1 MIIQCDKCLS
11 KFKLDDSKVTPQG
24 VKVRCKKCSNIFVVY
39 PEKPEE
45 EFKIEFQEENLIET
59 QKTPE
64 KHAQF
69 ITEEKT
75 NIDLPSFEF
84 TLDNIKG
91 EKNKSEEFVV
101 KQETEK
107 QEFSWDEF
115 NLDFGE
121 KTETAPTETS
131 KQKQEAPQQEFDFES
146 FGEVKL
152 PVQEDVKKE
161 PPQEQKS
168 EVELNFDFDSFT
180 QTEATKKPEPQQEE
194 DTSNIL
200 EEFAFTEP
208 ASAPSGQV
216 SQPPQEDAKEE
227 QEFKFDFDEPDT
239 SSKEIESTFDFEQEL
254 KQQETHPQIK
264 EGNAEEF
271 DFKQSEDFTFEEVGQ
286 DQTKFEY
293 PADSKEEMESV
304 ADKTLIEE
312 DFLKSPHIEKP
323 FEDKDFEVPT
333 QEEPQ
338 QPFEFEPVK
347 PQRNWLTYLISIL
360 IVVLFSGTGVGLI
373 WWQKTKIL
381 ETEGNFGLT
390 AVKTDFYE
398 SKTLDK
404 VFVVQG
410 NVVNGYRVAK
420 SFIKIKATIKSRD
433 NKVLVTKIVFAG
445 NTFSPSEIKELTYPE
460 IEKGLNNKMGKS
472 MMNVT
477 VPPGKS
483 LPFMVVFDKIPENAV
498 NVEVESL

>member
-45 EFKIEFQEENLIET
+45 EFKIEFQEENLIDT

-64 KHAQF
+64 KPAPF
-69 ITEEKT
+69 KTEEKT
-75 NIDLPSFEF
+75 SIDLPSFEF

-91 EKNKSEEFVV
+91 EKNKSEEFVL

-121 KTETAPTETS
+121 KTETTPTQTS
-131 KQKQEAPQQEFDFES
+131 EQKQEAPRQEFDFES
-146 FGEVKL
+146 FDEVKL
-152 PVQEDVKKE
+152 PVQEEVKTEPSKE
-161 PPQEQKS
+161 QES
-168 EVELNFDFDSFT
+168 EEELKFDFDSFT
-180 QTEATKKPEPQQEE
+180 QAEATEKPEPLQEKE
-194 DTSNIL
+194 TLNIL

-208 ASAPSGQV
+208 SSAPSEQV
-216 SQPPQEDAKEE
+216 SKPQEDAKEV
-227 QEFKFDFDEPDT
+227 QEFKFDFEEPAK
-239 SSKEIESTFDFEQEL
+239 SSQEVESTFDFEQEL
-254 KQQETHPQIK
+254 KQQETQPQIE
-264 EGNAEEF
+264 EGNAVEF

-286 DQTKFEY
+286 DQTKLEY
-293 PADSKEEMESV
+293 PVDSKEEMESIT
-304 ADKTLIEE
+304 DKTLIEE
-312 DFLKSPHIEKP
+312 DFLKPTQPERP
-323 FEDKDFEVPT
+323 LEDKDFEVPT

-390 AVKTDFYE
+390 ALKTDFYE

-410 NVVNGYRVAK
+410 NVVNGYRVTK
-420 SFIKIKATIKSRD
+420 SFIKIKATIKSKD
-433 NKVLVTKIVFAG
+433 NKVLATKIVFAG
-445 NTFSPSEIKELTYPE
+445 NTFSPSEIKELTYSE

-477 VPPGKS
+477 VSPGKS